1 TRGST
6 QYAVLVLRDE
16 DKPAARASFRTP
28 LVFSV
33 HEAKGLEY
41 PNIVLYGFVSG
52 QRQAYAEVCAGV
64 EAADLAVDSLDYR
77 RAKDKHDKSLEIW
90 KFYVNALYVAIT
102 RAVERVWMI
111 ESDTAH
117 PLLVLL
123 GIRDNQSALGE
134 PVKASS
140 REEWEREAHRLEL
153 QGKQEQAEAIRQT
166 VLRTR
171 QVPWPVW
178 NEATIAPA
186 IVRALDPK
194 EVSNKLRQQVLD
206 FALWHH
212 QERHLL
218 RLADEARWS
227 SAIELVRHAHEGRVA
242 RTAAGVAERQLAPW
256 TRRTFKDVLAHCDQ
270 YGVDHR
276 GAFDATPLMM
286 AARAGN
292 LPLVET
298 LLERGADI
306 EARDLFGQTPVMHAL
321 EQAALVTEYSAGP
334 FAAVYARVAPPAL
347 DVEVDGRLIRLYPHQ
362 GEYFVLLTMLA
373 GIKTLGSQLVPQQLC
388 PLDRRSGFNTAWLMR
403 NVEHFPVSVLRE
415 ERRKRTW
422 FNAVLARAEVE
433 SSYEPARRLWMRWRN
448 GYYVPNPTMR
458 LRVPGANGQEEWQPV
473 HMAMALRRVLA
484 GNGYGAARA
493 ALEGLLPEG
502 EREAAAAPT

>member
-1 TRGST
+1 MP
-6 QYAVLVLRDE
+6 E
-16 DKPAARASFRTP
+16 
-28 LVFSV
+28 
-33 HEAKGLEY
+33 
-41 PNIVLYGFVSG
+41 
-52 QRQAYAEVCAGV
+52 
-64 EAADLAVDSLDYR
+64 
-77 RAKDKHDKSLEIW
+77 
-90 KFYVNALYVAIT
+90 
-102 RAVERVWMI
+102 
-111 ESDTAH
+111 
-117 PLLVLL
+117 
-123 GIRDNQSALGE
+123 
-134 PVKASS
+134 KASS
-140 REEWEREAHRLEL
+140 REDWEREAHRLEL

-166 VLRTR
+166 ALRTR
-171 QVPWPVW
+171 PVPWPVW

-212 QERHLL
+212 QERYLV
-218 RLADEARWS
+218 RMAQEARWNT
-227 SAIELVRHAHEGRVA
+227 AVELVKHAHEGRVE
-242 RTAAGVAERQLAPW
+242 RTVAGIAERQLAPW
-256 TRRTFKDVLAHCDQ
+256 TKKTFKDVLAQCDQ

-276 GAFDATPLMM
+276 SAFDATPLMM

-321 EQAALVTEYSAGP
+321 ERAALHADYARGS

-347 DVEVDGRLIRLYPHQ
+347 DVEADGRLIRLYPHQ

-373 GIKTLGSQLVPQQLC
+373 GIKTLGSQLVPQRAC

-403 NVEHFPVSVLRE
+403 HVEHFPVGVLRE

-422 FNAVLARAEVE
+422 FNAVLARAEVG
-433 SSYEPARRLWMRWRN
+433 SHYEPARRLWMRWRN

-458 LRVPGANGQEEWQPV
+458 LRVPGTDGQEEWQPV
-473 HMAMALRRVLA
+473 HAAMALRRVLA
-484 GNGYGAARA
+484 GNGYGAART
-493 ALEGLLPEG
+493 ALESLLPKS
-502 EREAAAAPT
+502 EREAEAATDGKAASWLAARW